1 MNTNWMIG
9 GLVVVAVIVGGYFLA
24 HRESA
29 TPEKASS
36 AAEDKDSAVLE
47 NSVDMMKKGAM
58 TKDEAMMGEHGTY
71 EDYSADKLALATNGK
86 VVLYFHAT
94 WCPICRSLDAN
105 ISSNLN
111 MIPAGVHIL
120 KVDYDTATALKQK
133 YSVTYQHTF
142 VQVDAR
148 GMMITKW
155 GDSTSL
161 AGIIAKIQ

>member
-1 MNTNWMIG
+1 MNTNWIIG
-9 GLVVVAVIVGGYFLA
+9 GLVVLAVFVGGYFLA
-24 HRESA
+24 HRENA
-29 TPEKASS
+29 VPEKASS
-36 AAEDKDSAVLE
+36 AAEDKDSA
-47 NSVDMMKKGAM
+47 MMETSGNAMQKGAT
-58 TKDEAMMGEHGTY
+58 TKGEAMMGEHGTY
-71 EDYSADKLALATNGK
+71 EDYAADKLALATNGK

-105 ISSNLN
+105 ISSDLN

-120 KVDYDTATALKQK
+120 KVDYDTATALRQK
-133 YSVTYQHTF
+133 YGVTYQHTF

-148 GMMITKW
+148 GVMITKW